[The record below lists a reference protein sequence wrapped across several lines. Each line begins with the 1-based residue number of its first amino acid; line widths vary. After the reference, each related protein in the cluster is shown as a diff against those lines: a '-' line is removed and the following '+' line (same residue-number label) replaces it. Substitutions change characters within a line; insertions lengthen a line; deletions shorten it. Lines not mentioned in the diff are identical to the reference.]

1 MASLLFALG
10 GAIISLLG
18 ALHGLYTWRDAQHP
32 KMLAPRDPALVEA
45 MRAARLGLTAETNL
59 WRAWIGFNFSHSLGA
74 AVFGGGLVIIAL
86 AYPAALAEPSL
97 RIGAPLV
104 AALYLLMSVK
114 YWFSIPT
121 TGIAVA
127 LVLMILGAVL
137 I

>member
-1 MASLLFALG
+1 
-10 GAIISLLG
+10 
-18 ALHGLYTWRDAQHP
+18 
-32 KMLAPRDPALVEA
+32 
-45 MRAARLGLTAETNL
+45 
-59 WRAWIGFNFSHSLGA
+59 
-74 AVFGGGLVIIAL
+74 VFGGGLVIIAL